1 MKNQNYIKVSSFD
14 IENENLKSKTE
25 YQDKNLLQN
34 ILDLL

>member
-1 MKNQNYIKVSSFD
+1 MKNQNYIKVSSFG

-25 YQDKNLLQN
+25 YQNINLLQN

>member
-1 MKNQNYIKVSSFD
+1 MKNQNYIKVSRFD

-25 YQDKNLLQN
+25 YQDINLLQN